1 MSISVDWVMSFNR
14 YIYVYVY
21 LEQNL
26 VFISS
31 NEYCST
37 YLCIV
42 EPAARSANS
51 FS

>member
-1 MSISVDWVMSFNR
+1 MGINR

-21 LEQNL
+21 VKQNL

-31 NEYCST
+31 NEYYST

-42 EPAARSANS
+42 EPAARSADS